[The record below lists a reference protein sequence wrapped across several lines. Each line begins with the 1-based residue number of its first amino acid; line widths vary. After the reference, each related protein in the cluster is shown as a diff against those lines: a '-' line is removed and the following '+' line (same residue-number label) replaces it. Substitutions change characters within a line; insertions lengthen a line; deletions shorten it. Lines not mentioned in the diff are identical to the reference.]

1 MSSDRSLPN
10 NKPQGPRINEQIR
23 ISPLRVIG
31 AEGEMLGI
39 ISRDQALELA
49 RQSDLDLVEIA
60 PGERPP
66 VCRVM
71 DFGKFKYE
79 QARKKKAEQKQHHTQ
94 IKEIR
99 IRPQSG
105 DHDVEVKVRHA
116 KEMLAKKDKVL
127 LVVQFRGR
135 ELAHTEQGYERL
147 KQIVESLSD
156 CAKVERPPAREGRR
170 ISAVLAPK

>member
-1 MSSDRSLPN
+1 MATP
-10 NKPQGPRINEQIR
+10 
-23 ISPLRVIG
+23 
-31 AEGEMLGI
+31 
-39 ISRDQALELA
+39 QALALA
-49 RQSDLDLVEIA
+49 QKEGLDLIEINPKA
-60 PGERPP
+60 EPP
-66 VCRVM
+66 VCKIL

-79 QARKKKAEQKQHHTQ
+79 QARKKKNEQKQHHTQ

-105 DHDVEVKVRHA
+105 DADVETKVKHA

-135 ELAHTEQGYERL
+135 ELAHTEVGFERL

-156 CAKVERPPAREGRR
+156 CAKVERHPTREGKR